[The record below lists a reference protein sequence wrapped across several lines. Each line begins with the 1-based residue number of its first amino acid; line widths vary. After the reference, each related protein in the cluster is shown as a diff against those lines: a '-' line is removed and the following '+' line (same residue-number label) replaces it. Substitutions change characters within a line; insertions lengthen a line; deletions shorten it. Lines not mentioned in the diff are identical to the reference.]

1 MDFKKLNKWIY
12 IILVLSIIFVGGM
25 LFGAYHSEK
34 TLEKVANENIKLRNE
49 NMRLKNN
56 LNDLDELQAKLTKKV
71 AELEGVGG

>member
-1 MDFKKLNKWIY
+1 MNLKKINRWIY
-12 IILVLSIIFVGGM
+12 ISLGLLIIFVGGM
-25 LFGAYHSEK
+25 LVGAYHSEK

>member
-1 MDFKKLNKWIY
+1 MNFKKINRWIY
-12 IILVLSIIFVGGM
+12 ISLGLSIIFVGGM
-25 LFGAYHSEK
+25 LVGAYQSEK
-34 TLEKVANENIKLRNE
+34 TLEKVANENLKLRNE

>member
-25 LFGAYHSEK
+25 LVGAYHSEK
-34 TLEKVANENIKLRNE
+34 TLEKVANENLKLRNE
-49 NMRLKNN
+49 NMRLKTN

>member
-1 MDFKKLNKWIY
+1 MDLKKLNKWIY

-34 TLEKVANENIKLRNE
+34 ALEKVANENLKLRNE

>member
-1 MDFKKLNKWIY
+1 MDLKKIKKWIY
-12 IILVLSIIFVGGM
+12 ILLGLSIVFVGGM
-25 LFGAYHSEK
+25 IVGAYHSEK
-34 TLEKVANENIKLRNE
+34 TLEKVANENLKLRNE

>member
-1 MDFKKLNKWIY
+1 MNFKKINRWIY

-34 TLEKVANENIKLRNE
+34 TLEKVANENLKLRNE
-49 NMRLKNN
+49 NIRLKNN
-56 LNDLDELQAKLTKKV
+56 LNDLGELQAKLTKKV